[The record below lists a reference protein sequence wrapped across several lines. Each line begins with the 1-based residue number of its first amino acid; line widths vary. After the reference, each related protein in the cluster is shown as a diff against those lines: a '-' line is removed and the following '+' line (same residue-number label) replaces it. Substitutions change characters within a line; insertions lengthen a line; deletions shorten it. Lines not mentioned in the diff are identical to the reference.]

1 MHVTFSSAATGLA
14 RTMNLYMTSHLS
26 CIPKINVFLVD
37 VVCTPMQ
44 MLSYAVVAEYYCPAD
59 STPYLGFLS
68 ESLESDTNGLQ
79 AFIGKSV
86 LVLSVVCKYH
96 YLLEGEMTPFF
107 FFFLLQR
114 TTF

>member
-1 MHVTFSSAATGLA
+1 
-14 RTMNLYMTSHLS
+14 
-26 CIPKINVFLVD
+26 
-37 VVCTPMQ
+37 

-79 AFIGKSV
+79 AFIGNN
-86 LVLSVVCKYH
+86 LSEYFEVGGRRKRMMIFVS
-96 YLLEGEMTPFF
+96 FS
-107 FFFLLQR
+107 LLQR